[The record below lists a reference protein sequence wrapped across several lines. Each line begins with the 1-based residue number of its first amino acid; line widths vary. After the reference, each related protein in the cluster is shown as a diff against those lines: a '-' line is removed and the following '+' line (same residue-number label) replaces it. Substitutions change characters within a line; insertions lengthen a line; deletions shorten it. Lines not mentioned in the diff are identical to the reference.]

1 MEEPLRKGYWQK
13 NLGQIVT
20 LNYDFHIGESY
31 SEKDLRENLKSSSSI
46 FRGESYLKRGN

>member
-13 NLGQIVT
+13 NLGQIIT

-31 SEKDLRENLKSSSSI
+31 SEKDFDLGRRNLKSSCST
-46 FRGESYLKRGN
+46 L